1 MNSCGIIKKVK
12 NTQRE
17 SSIESNTRIHTPIDT
32 LRSGKH
38 IFNGGSPDVPQ
49 TSMQA
54 CYIHSQPYMHEY
66 PDESVWQLHRDAD
79 NRRYRFKVDRC
90 SNTDTVACADVV
102 NMSKRSKLKVDIDS
116 FMHRFDKK
124 AKLISNKYS
133 SLKREIGIRK
143 AELDKAVSTDNR
155 KVEQKYLYNAIHN
168 IAINDN
174 RIESSI
180 NHSLTGYRP
189 LDQASLTTKIRR
201 SVSHSISKPINGI
214 QKIANKNPD
223 NYVQVGDVIINFD
236 RSSSKRSN
244 NEILSSKQGNRH
256 QSQRLYIRPSDTAAF
271 ISSPILT
278 ADLSMS
284 AVKLKMTHTRD
295 LSSSRQSNSRLLQN
309 SMVDIEKS
317 KHRQTQFRLEV
328 RNGIMASPISMRR
341 KIRVKD
347 MPMKTDRLNMILG

>member
-1 MNSCGIIKKVK
+1 MTDIKHRPSVSLPAGIIKSHIKYKNDHMNSCGIIKKVK

-32 LRSGKH
+32 LRSGKY
-38 IFNGGSPDVPQ
+38 IFDGGSPDVPQ

-54 CYIHSQPYMHEY
+54 CYIHSQRYMHEY

-79 NRRYRFKVDRC
+79 NRRYRFIVDRC

-143 AELDKAVSTDNR
+143 SELDKAVST
-155 KVEQKYLYNAIHN
+155 Y
-168 IAINDN
+168 N

-189 LDQASLTTKIRR
+189 LDQASPTTKIRR

-214 QKIANKNPD
+214 QKIANKKPD

-284 AVKLKMTHTRD
+284 AVKFKMTHTSD

-309 SMVDIEKS
+309 SIVDIEKS
-317 KHRQTQFRLEV
+317 KHR
-328 RNGIMASPISMRR
+328 
-341 KIRVKD
+341 
-347 MPMKTDRLNMILG
+347 KTV